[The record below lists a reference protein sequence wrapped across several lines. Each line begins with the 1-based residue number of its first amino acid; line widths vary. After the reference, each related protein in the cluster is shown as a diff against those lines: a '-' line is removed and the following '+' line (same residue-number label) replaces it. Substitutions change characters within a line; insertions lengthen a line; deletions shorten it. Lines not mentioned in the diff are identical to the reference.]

1 MQLKLNQYE
10 IQQALTEF
18 IQKRSSSKVK
28 LTAFDLKGMRSEEG
42 YHANVEIEYEDV
54 SYEEVVPKLGSA
66 HKEETVTKTTSV
78 KESEPE
84 MTEEARTV
92 ILEVLNLMNTNVQH
106 CNTAKL
112 IRLVEKGSEE
122 VQKYFENNPTYK
134 ATVEDFKS
142 KTEIEPVKE
151 EEEMVSEEEE
161 EEEITSIEPVEE
173 EKEEGEEKE
182 STLDILNPSIS
193 QGETAIKLNIFGKPI
208 GSDTV
213 ATKPIFG

>member
-54 SYEEVVPKLGSA
+54 SYEEIVPKLVSFVSTKNEE
-66 HKEETVTKTTSV
+66 HKPEPV
-78 KESEPE
+78 KQSEPG

-92 ILEVLNLMNTNVQH
+92 ILEVLNLMNSNVQH

-122 VQKYFENNPTYK
+122 VQEYFENSPTYK

-142 KTEIEPVKE
+142 KVEIEPVKE
-151 EEEMVSEEEE
+151 EEEEEMVSEEES
-161 EEEITSIEPVEE
+161 TPIEPVEE
-173 EKEEGEEKE
+173 EKEEKE

-193 QGETAIKLNIFGKPI
+193 QGENAIKLNIFGKPI

>member
-28 LTAFDLKGMRSEEG
+28 LTTFDLKGMRSEEG

-54 SYEEVVPKLGSA
+54 SYEEIVPKSVSFVSTKNEG
-66 HKEETVTKTTSV
+66 HKPEPV
-78 KESEPE
+78 KQSEPE
-84 MTEEARTV
+84 MTEEVRTV

-112 IRLVEKGSEE
+112 IRLVEKGNEE
-122 VQKYFENNPTYK
+122 VQKYFENSPTYK

-142 KTEIEPVKE
+142 KVEIEPVK
-151 EEEMVSEEEE
+151 EE

-193 QGETAIKLNIFGKPI
+193 QGENAIKLNIFGKPI
-208 GSDTV
+208 SSDTV

>member
-142 KTEIEPVKE
+142 KVEIEPVKE
-151 EEEMVSEEEE
+151 EETVSE

-173 EKEEGEEKE
+173 EEEEEKE
-182 STLDILNPSIS
+182 SALDILNPSIS

>member
-142 KTEIEPVKE
+142 KVEIEPVKE
-151 EEEMVSEEEE
+151 EETVSE

-173 EKEEGEEKE
+173 EKEEEEEKE

>member
-142 KTEIEPVKE
+142 KVEIEPVKE
-151 EEEMVSEEEE
+151 EETVSE

-173 EKEEGEEKE
+173 EKEEEEEEEKE
-182 STLDILNPSIS
+182 SALDILNPSIS

>member
-84 MTEEARTV
+84 MTEKARTV

-122 VQKYFENNPTYK
+122 VQKYFENNLTYK

-142 KTEIEPVKE
+142 KVEIEPVKE
-151 EEEMVSEEEE
+151 EETVSE

-173 EKEEGEEKE
+173 EKEEEEKE

>member
-66 HKEETVTKTTSV
+66 NKEETVTKTTSV

-122 VQKYFENNPTYK
+122 VQKYFENSSTYK

-142 KTEIEPVKE
+142 KVEIEPVKE
-151 EEEMVSEEEE
+151 EETVSEEEE

-182 STLDILNPSIS
+182 SALDILNPSIS

>member
-1 MQLKLNQYE
+1 MQIKLNQYE

-18 IQKRSSSKVK
+18 LQKRSSTTIK

-42 YHANVEIEYEDV
+42 YHANVEVEYEDV
-54 SYEEVVPKLGSA
+54 SYEEIVPKLVSFA
-66 HKEETVTKTTSV
+66 VQKDEESKPEPV
-78 KESEPE
+78 KKSEPE
-84 MTEEARTV
+84 MTEEARIV

-134 ATVEDFKS
+134 ATVGDFKS
-142 KTEIEPVKE
+142 KLEIEPVKE
-151 EEEMVSEEEE
+151 EEEE

-173 EKEEGEEKE
+173 EKKE

-193 QGETAIKLNIFGKPI
+193 QGENAIKLNIFGKPI

-213 ATKPIFG
+213 TTKPIFG

>member
-1 MQLKLNQYE
+1 MQIKLNQYE

-18 IQKRSSSKVK
+18 LQKRSSTTIK

-42 YHANVEIEYEDV
+42 YHANVEVEYEDV
-54 SYEEVVPKLGSA
+54 SYEEIVPKLVSFA
-66 HKEETVTKTTSV
+66 VQKDEESKPEPV
-78 KESEPE
+78 KKSEPE
-84 MTEEARTV
+84 MTEEARIV

-134 ATVEDFKS
+134 ATVGDFKS
-142 KTEIEPVKE
+142 KLEIEPVK
-151 EEEMVSEEEE
+151 EEE

-173 EKEEGEEKE
+173 EKKEEEKKE

-193 QGETAIKLNIFGKPI
+193 QGENATKFNIFGKPI

-213 ATKPIFG
+213 NTKPIFG

>member
-1 MQLKLNQYE
+1 MQIKLNQYE

-18 IQKRSSSKVK
+18 LQKRSSTTIK

-42 YHANVEIEYEDV
+42 YHANVEVEYEDV
-54 SYEEVVPKLGSA
+54 SYEEIVPKLVSFA
-66 HKEETVTKTTSV
+66 VQKDEESKPEPV
-78 KESEPE
+78 KKSEPE
-84 MTEEARTV
+84 MTEEARIV

-134 ATVEDFKS
+134 ATVGDFKS
-142 KTEIEPVKE
+142 KLEIEPVKE
-151 EEEMVSEEEE
+151 EEEIS
-161 EEEITSIEPVEE
+161 SIEPVEE
-173 EKEEGEEKE
+173 EKKEEEKKE

-193 QGETAIKLNIFGKPI
+193 QGENAIKFNIFGKPI

-213 ATKPIFG
+213 NTKPIFG

>member
-122 VQKYFENNPTYK
+122 VQKYFENNLTYK

-142 KTEIEPVKE
+142 KVEIEPVKE
-151 EEEMVSEEEE
+151 EETVSE

-173 EKEEGEEKE
+173 EEKE
-182 STLDILNPSIS
+182 SILDILNPSIS

>member
-142 KTEIEPVKE
+142 KVEIEPVKE
-151 EEEMVSEEEE
+151 EETVSE

-173 EKEEGEEKE
+173 EEKEEEEKE
-182 STLDILNPSIS
+182 SALDILNPSIS

>member
-54 SYEEVVPKLGSA
+54 SYEEIVPKLISFA
-66 HKEETVTKTTSV
+66 TQKDEESKPEPV
-78 KESEPE
+78 KQSEPE
-84 MTEEARTV
+84 MTEETRTV
-92 ILEVLNLMNTNVQH
+92 ILEVLNLLNSNVQH

-112 IRLVEKGSEE
+112 IRLVEKGNEE

-134 ATVEDFKS
+134 ATVEDFKG
-142 KTEIEPVKE
+142 KVEIEPVKE
-151 EEEMVSEEEE
+151 EEEEE

-173 EKEEGEEKE
+173 EKEEEEEKE

-193 QGETAIKLNIFGKPI
+193 QGENPVRLNIFGKPI
-208 GSDTV
+208 GSDTA

>member
-54 SYEEVVPKLGSA
+54 SYEEIVPKSVSFA
-66 HKEETVTKTTSV
+66 STKNEEYKSEPV
-78 KESEPE
+78 KQSEPE

-122 VQKYFENNPTYK
+122 VQKYFENSPTYK

-142 KTEIEPVKE
+142 KTEIEPMKE
-151 EEEMVSEEEE
+151 EEEETVS

-173 EKEEGEEKE
+173 EKEEKEEKE

-193 QGETAIKLNIFGKPI
+193 QGENAIKLNIFGKPI
-208 GSDTV
+208 GSDTGS
-213 ATKPIFG
+213 TKPVFG

>member
-66 HKEETVTKTTSV
+66 NKEETVTKTTSV

-151 EEEMVSEEEE
+151 EEEIS
-161 EEEITSIEPVEE
+161 SIEPVEE

-182 STLDILNPSIS
+182 SALDILNPSIS

>member
-54 SYEEVVPKLGSA
+54 SYEEIVPKSVSFA
-66 HKEETVTKTTSV
+66 STKNEEHKPEPV
-78 KESEPE
+78 KQSEPE
-84 MTEEARTV
+84 MTEETRTV
-92 ILEVLNLMNTNVQH
+92 ILEVLNLLSSNVQH

-112 IRLVEKGSEE
+112 IRLVEKGNEE

-134 ATVEDFKS
+134 ATVEDFKG
-142 KTEIEPVKE
+142 KVEIEPVKE
-151 EEEMVSEEEE
+151 EEEEE

-173 EKEEGEEKE
+173 EKEEKE

-193 QGETAIKLNIFGKPI
+193 QGESAIKLNIFGKPI
-208 GSDTV
+208 TSGAV
-213 ATKPIFG
+213 ATNPIFG

>member
-54 SYEEVVPKLGSA
+54 SYEEIVPKSVSFA
-66 HKEETVTKTTSV
+66 STKNEEHKPEPV
-78 KESEPE
+78 KQYEPE

-122 VQKYFENNPTYK
+122 VQKYFENSSTYK
-134 ATVEDFKS
+134 ATVEDFKG
-142 KTEIEPVKE
+142 KVEIEPVKE
-151 EEEMVSEEEE
+151 EEEEE
-161 EEEITSIEPVEE
+161 
-173 EKEEGEEKE
+173 EEKE

-193 QGETAIKLNIFGKPI
+193 QGENAIKLNIFGKPI

>member
-54 SYEEVVPKLGSA
+54 SYEEIVPKSVSFA
-66 HKEETVTKTTSV
+66 STKNEEHKPEPV
-78 KESEPE
+78 KQYEPE

-122 VQKYFENNPTYK
+122 VQNYFENSSTYK

-142 KTEIEPVKE
+142 KVEIEPVKE
-151 EEEMVSEEEE
+151 EEEEMVSEEES
-161 EEEITSIEPVEE
+161 TPIEPVEE
-173 EKEEGEEKE
+173 EKEEEEEKE

-193 QGETAIKLNIFGKPI
+193 QGENAIKLNIFGKPI

-213 ATKPIFG
+213 TTKPIFG

>member
-122 VQKYFENNPTYK
+122 VQKYFENSSTYK

-142 KTEIEPVKE
+142 KVEIEPVKE
-151 EEEMVSEEEE
+151 EETVSE

-182 STLDILNPSIS
+182 NALDILNPSIS
-193 QGETAIKLNIFGKPI
+193 QGETTIKLNIFGKPI

>member
-142 KTEIEPVKE
+142 KVEIEPVKE
-151 EEEMVSEEEE
+151 EKMVSE

-173 EKEEGEEKE
+173 EKKEEEEEEKE
-182 STLDILNPSIS
+182 SALDILNPSIS

>member
-54 SYEEVVPKLGSA
+54 SYEEIVPKSVSFA
-66 HKEETVTKTTSV
+66 STKNEEHKPEPV
-78 KESEPE
+78 KQSEPE

-92 ILEVLNLMNTNVQH
+92 ILEVLNLMNSNVQH

-122 VQKYFENNPTYK
+122 VQKYFENSPTYK
-134 ATVEDFKS
+134 ATVEDFKG
-142 KTEIEPVKE
+142 KVEIEPVK
-151 EEEMVSEEEE
+151 EE
-161 EEEITSIEPVEE
+161 EEEITSIEPVKE
-173 EKEEGEEKE
+173 EKEGEEEKE

-193 QGETAIKLNIFGKPI
+193 QGENAIKLNIFGKPI
-208 GSDTV
+208 SSDTA

>member
-1 MQLKLNQYE
+1 MQIKLNQYE

-18 IQKRSSSKVK
+18 IQKRSSSKIT

-54 SYEEVVPKLGSA
+54 SYEEIVPKSVSFA
-66 HKEETVTKTTSV
+66 STKNEEHKTEPV
-78 KESEPE
+78 KQSEPE

-112 IRLVEKGSEE
+112 IRLVEKGTEE
-122 VQKYFENNPTYK
+122 VQKYFENSPTYK
-134 ATVEDFKS
+134 ATVEDFKG
-142 KTEIEPVKE
+142 KVEIEPVKE
-151 EEEMVSEEEE
+151 EEETVSE
-161 EEEITSIEPVEE
+161 EEEITSIEPVVEEE

>member
-54 SYEEVVPKLGSA
+54 SYEEIVPKSVSFA
-66 HKEETVTKTTSV
+66 STKNEEYKSEPV
-78 KESEPE
+78 KQSEPE

-122 VQKYFENNPTYK
+122 VQKYFENSPTYK

-142 KTEIEPVKE
+142 KTEIEPMKE
-151 EEEMVSEEEE
+151 EEETVS

-173 EKEEGEEKE
+173 EKEEKE

-193 QGETAIKLNIFGKPI
+193 QGENAIKLNIFGKPI

-213 ATKPIFG
+213 ATKPVFG

>member
-54 SYEEVVPKLGSA
+54 SYEEIVPKSVSFA
-66 HKEETVTKTTSV
+66 STKNEEYKPEPV
-78 KESEPE
+78 KQSESE

-92 ILEVLNLMNTNVQH
+92 ILEVLNLMNFNVQH

-122 VQKYFENNPTYK
+122 VQKYFENSPTYK

-142 KTEIEPVKE
+142 KVEIEPVK
-151 EEEMVSEEEE
+151 EEE
-161 EEEITSIEPVEE
+161 EEEITSIEPEE
-173 EKEEGEEKE
+173 EKEEGKEKE

-193 QGETAIKLNIFGKPI
+193 QGENAIKLNIFGKPI
-208 GSDTV
+208 GSDTA

>member
-1 MQLKLNQYE
+1 MQIKLNQYE

-18 IQKRSSSKVK
+18 LQKRSSTTIK

-42 YHANVEIEYEDV
+42 YHANVEVEYEDV
-54 SYEEVVPKLGSA
+54 SYEEIVPKLVSFA
-66 HKEETVTKTTSV
+66 VQKDEESKPEPV
-78 KESEPE
+78 KKSEPE
-84 MTEEARTV
+84 MTEEARIV

-134 ATVEDFKS
+134 ATVGDFKS
-142 KTEIEPVKE
+142 KLEIEPVK
-151 EEEMVSEEEE
+151 
-161 EEEITSIEPVEE
+161 IEPVEE
-173 EKEEGEEKE
+173 EKQEEEKIE

-193 QGETAIKLNIFGKPI
+193 QGENAIKLNIFGKPI

-213 ATKPIFG
+213 NTKPIFG

>member
-1 MQLKLNQYE
+1 MQIKLNQYE

-18 IQKRSSSKVK
+18 LQKRSSTTIK

-42 YHANVEIEYEDV
+42 YHANVEVEYEDV
-54 SYEEVVPKLGSA
+54 SYEEIVPKLVSFA
-66 HKEETVTKTTSV
+66 VQKDEESKPEPV
-78 KESEPE
+78 KKSEPE
-84 MTEEARTV
+84 MTEEARIV

-134 ATVEDFKS
+134 ATVGDFKS
-142 KTEIEPVKE
+142 KLEIEPVK
-151 EEEMVSEEEE
+151 EE

-173 EKEEGEEKE
+173 EKKEEEKKE

-193 QGETAIKLNIFGKPI
+193 QGENAIKLNIFGKPI

-213 ATKPIFG
+213 NTKPIFG

>member
-122 VQKYFENNPTYK
+122 VQKYFENNLTYK
-134 ATVEDFKS
+134 ATVEDFNS
-142 KTEIEPVKE
+142 KVEIEPVKE
-151 EEEMVSEEEE
+151 EETVSE

-173 EKEEGEEKE
+173 EEEEEKE
-182 STLDILNPSIS
+182 SALDILNPSIS

>member
-54 SYEEVVPKLGSA
+54 SYEEIVPKLVSFA
-66 HKEETVTKTTSV
+66 VQKDEEHKPEPV
-78 KESEPE
+78 KQSEPE
-84 MTEEARTV
+84 MTEETRTV
-92 ILEVLNLMNTNVQH
+92 ILEVLNLMSSNVQH

-112 IRLVEKGSEE
+112 IRLVEKGNEE
-122 VQKYFENNPTYK
+122 VQKYFENNPTYR
-134 ATVEDFKS
+134 ATVEDFKG
-142 KTEIEPVKE
+142 KVEIEPVK
-151 EEEMVSEEEE
+151 EE

-173 EKEEGEEKE
+173 EKEEEEEKE

-193 QGETAIKLNIFGKPI
+193 QGENHVRLNIFGKPI
-208 GSDTV
+208 TSDTV

>member
-1 MQLKLNQYE
+1 MQLKLNQCE

-54 SYEEVVPKLGSA
+54 SYEEIVPKSVSFA
-66 HKEETVTKTTSV
+66 STKNEEHKPEPV
-78 KESEPE
+78 KQSEPE

-112 IRLVEKGSEE
+112 IRLVEKGNEE
-122 VQKYFENNPTYK
+122 VQKYFENSSIYK
-134 ATVEDFKS
+134 ATVEDFKG
-142 KTEIEPVKE
+142 KTEIEPVK
-151 EEEMVSEEEE
+151 

-213 ATKPIFG
+213 STKSIFE

>member
-1 MQLKLNQYE
+1 MQIKLNQYE

-18 IQKRSSSKVK
+18 IQKRSSSKIK

-42 YHANVEIEYEDV
+42 YHANIEIEYEDV
-54 SYEEVVPKLGSA
+54 SYEEIVPKLVSFVSTKNEE
-66 HKEETVTKTTSV
+66 HKPEPV
-78 KESEPE
+78 KQSEPE

-122 VQKYFENNPTYK
+122 VQKYFENSPTYK

-142 KTEIEPVKE
+142 KLEIEPVKE
-151 EEEMVSEEEE
+151 EEEE
-161 EEEITSIEPVEE
+161 EEEITSIEPIEE
-173 EKEEGEEKE
+173 EKKEEEEKE

-193 QGETAIKLNIFGKPI
+193 QGEDTIKLNIFGKPI
-208 GSDTV
+208 GSGTV

>member
-66 HKEETVTKTTSV
+66 HKEETVTKTSSV

-151 EEEMVSEEEE
+151 EEE
-161 EEEITSIEPVEE
+161 ITSIEPVEE

>member
-54 SYEEVVPKLGSA
+54 SYEEVVPKLGSV

-142 KTEIEPVKE
+142 KVEIEPVKE
-151 EEEMVSEEEE
+151 EETVSE

-173 EKEEGEEKE
+173 EEEEEKE
-182 STLDILNPSIS
+182 SALDILNPSIS

>member
-66 HKEETVTKTTSV
+66 NKEETVTKTTSV

-122 VQKYFENNPTYK
+122 VQKYFENNSTYK

-142 KTEIEPVKE
+142 KVEIEPVKE
-151 EEEMVSEEEE
+151 EETVSE

-182 STLDILNPSIS
+182 SALDILNPSIS

>member
-1 MQLKLNQYE
+1 MQIKLNQYE

-18 IQKRSSSKVK
+18 LQKRSSTTIK

-42 YHANVEIEYEDV
+42 YHANVEVEYEDV
-54 SYEEVVPKLGSA
+54 SYEEIVPKLVSFA
-66 HKEETVTKTTSV
+66 VQKDEESKPEPV
-78 KESEPE
+78 KKSEPE
-84 MTEEARTV
+84 MTEEARIV

-134 ATVEDFKS
+134 ATVGDFKS
-142 KTEIEPVKE
+142 KLEIEPVK
-151 EEEMVSEEEE
+151 EEE

-173 EKEEGEEKE
+173 EKQEEEKKE

-193 QGETAIKLNIFGKPI
+193 QGENAIKLNIFGKPI
-208 GSDTV
+208 GSDRV
-213 ATKPIFG
+213 NTKPIFG

>member
-54 SYEEVVPKLGSA
+54 SYEEIVPKLVSFA
-66 HKEETVTKTTSV
+66 VQKDEEHKPEPV
-78 KESEPE
+78 KQSEPE
-84 MTEEARTV
+84 MTEETRTV
-92 ILEVLNLMNTNVQH
+92 ILEVLNLMSSNVQH

-112 IRLVEKGSEE
+112 IRLVEKGNEE
-122 VQKYFENNPTYK
+122 VQKYFENNPTYR
-134 ATVEDFKS
+134 ATVEDFKG
-142 KTEIEPVKE
+142 KVEIEPVK
-151 EEEMVSEEEE
+151 EE

-173 EKEEGEEKE
+173 EKEEEEEKE

-193 QGETAIKLNIFGKPI
+193 QGENAIKLNIFGKPI

-213 ATKPIFG
+213 STKPVFG

>member
-1 MQLKLNQYE
+1 MQIKLNQYE

-18 IQKRSSSKVK
+18 LQKRSSTTIK

-42 YHANVEIEYEDV
+42 YHANVEVEYEDV
-54 SYEEVVPKLGSA
+54 SYEEIVPKLVSFA
-66 HKEETVTKTTSV
+66 VQKDEESKPEPV
-78 KESEPE
+78 KKSEPE
-84 MTEEARTV
+84 MTEEARIV

-134 ATVEDFKS
+134 ATVGDFKS
-142 KTEIEPVKE
+142 KLEIEPVK
-151 EEEMVSEEEE
+151 EEE

-173 EKEEGEEKE
+173 EKKEEEKKE

-193 QGETAIKLNIFGKPI
+193 QGENAIKLNIFGKPI

-213 ATKPIFG
+213 TTKPIFG

>member
-66 HKEETVTKTTSV
+66 NKEETVTKTTSV

-122 VQKYFENNPTYK
+122 VQKYFENSSTYK

-142 KTEIEPVKE
+142 KVEIEPVKE
-151 EEEMVSEEEE
+151 EETVSE

-182 STLDILNPSIS
+182 SALDILNPSIS

>member
-66 HKEETVTKTTSV
+66 NKEETVTKTTSV

-142 KTEIEPVKE
+142 KVEIEPVKE
-151 EEEMVSEEEE
+151 EETVSEE